1 MFSTHIAPACVSID
15 ESDGNIDSC
24 QPTNGQRAKLRARS
38 KSIAGTTVPDTTGHP
53 NDAVN
58 VNYDDGRQSASK
70 PLIVPRQL
78 KVKSIPLDEKGEK
91 TPATV
96 DLDVFGEIRKPSREP
111 PQSSAIASNDEI
123 LIDLRE
129 TVSPQPPT
137 TSANLAEIM
146 QDLNGIEIGV
156 TTKRP
161 VPGLLA
167 IKDLRVEKKD
177 FLKKGDVVKMILRR
191 VEPEERFEP
200 LHYSDSD

>member
-1 MFSTHIAPACVSID
+1 MFSIHIAQAYVSID
-15 ESDGNIDSC
+15 KSDGNIGSC

-38 KSIAGTTVPDTTGHP
+38 KSIAGTTVPDITGHP

-58 VNYDDGRQSASK
+58 VNDDDGSQSASK
-70 PLIVPRQL
+70 SLVAPRQL
-78 KVKSIPLDEKGEK
+78 KVKSIPLDVKGRK
-91 TPATV
+91 PATV

-129 TVSPQPPT
+129 TVSPQPPP
-137 TSANLAEIM
+137 TSANLAMIM

-156 TTKRP
+156 ATKRP

-167 IKDLRVEKKD
+167 IKDLRIEKKK
-177 FLKKGDVVKMILRR
+177 FLKKGDVAKMILRR